1 MGSGLNVLAMAT
13 DFKERADLD
22 YSMMSMLVFEVSLI
36 FSSMN
41 FEMENVRGAKINER

>member
-1 MGSGLNVLAMAT
+1 MAT

-22 YSMMSMLVFEVSLI
+22 YSMMSMLVCEVSLI
-36 FSSMN
+36 FSMN